1 MPVDATP
8 TTARGTMSGGVEPG
22 ADSRD
27 EPCIG
32 LLLVS
37 DRRSRILPMRLA
49 PLTSGL
55 AAMDRHIQ
63 FVCRRTGLGRTSRPY
78 LADRAVRLNTH
89 GVNVTV
95 SNGQMRKDAVR
106 NRRAILDAARELF
119 AESAEV
125 SMCEVARRAGVG
137 QATLYRNF
145 PDRRALAAELLGEH
159 IERLAPIAADCA
171 GDPDAFFVL
180 LRCLVET
187 VVDLYALGELAR
199 EDAGVDSQL
208 QPDRQRIAELMKRP
222 LADAKA
228 AGALRRDTSL
238 EDVFL
243 VLAMARGA
251 MARANGAAAR
261 AAAASRVLTLALE
274 GLVPPAARH

>member
-1 MPVDATP
+1 
-8 TTARGTMSGGVEPG
+8 
-22 ADSRD
+22 
-27 EPCIG
+27 
-32 LLLVS
+32 
-37 DRRSRILPMRLA
+37 
-49 PLTSGL
+49 
-55 AAMDRHIQ
+55 MDRHIQ
-63 FVCRRTGLGRTSRPY
+63 FFCWITCCDVMSRLS
-78 LADRAVRLNTH
+78 LAESAVRLNTQRM
-89 GVNVTV
+89 NVTV
-95 SNGQMRKDAVR
+95 SDGQKRTDAVR
-106 NRRAILDAARELF
+106 NRCAILDAARGLF

-159 IERLAPIAADCA
+159 VRRLALLAEECA

-180 LRCLVET
+180 LRCLVES
-187 VVDLYALGELAR
+187 VVDLYAVGELAR
-199 EDAGVDSQL
+199 EDASEDSQF
-208 QPDRQRIAELMKRP
+208 QRDRECVAELMKRP

-251 MARANGAAAR
+251 MARANGATAR
-261 AAAASRVLTLALE
+261 AAAASRVLTLAVE

>member
-1 MPVDATP
+1 
-8 TTARGTMSGGVEPG
+8 
-22 ADSRD
+22 
-27 EPCIG
+27 
-32 LLLVS
+32 
-37 DRRSRILPMRLA
+37 
-49 PLTSGL
+49 
-55 AAMDRHIQ
+55 MDRHIQ
-63 FVCRRTGLGRTSRPY
+63 FFCWITFFDLMSRLS
-78 LADRAVRLNTH
+78 LADSAVRLNTQRM
-89 GVNVTV
+89 NVTV
-95 SNGQMRKDAVR
+95 SDGQKRTDAVR
-106 NRRAILDAARELF
+106 NRSAILDAARGLF

-145 PDRRALAAELLGEH
+145 ADRRALAAELLGEH
-159 IERLAPIAADCA
+159 VQRLALLAAECA

-180 LRCLVET
+180 LRCLVES

-199 EDAGVDSQL
+199 EDASEGSQF
-208 QPDRQRIAELMKRP
+208 QRDRECVAELMKRP

-243 VLAMARGA
+243 IVAMARGA
-251 MARANGAAAR
+251 MARASSATAR
-261 AAAASRVLTLALE
+261 AAAASRVLTLAVE

>member
-1 MPVDATP
+1 
-8 TTARGTMSGGVEPG
+8 MSRLSF
-22 ADSRD
+22 ADS
-27 EPCIG
+27 
-32 LLLVS
+32 
-37 DRRSRILPMRLA
+37 
-49 PLTSGL
+49 
-55 AAMDRHIQ
+55 
-63 FVCRRTGLGRTSRPY
+63 
-78 LADRAVRLNTH
+78 AVRLNTQH
-89 GVNVTV
+89 MNVMV
-95 SNGQMRKDAVR
+95 SDGQKRKDAVR
-106 NRRAILDAARELF
+106 NRSAILDAARGLF

-159 IERLAPIAADCA
+159 VQRLALLAAECA

-187 VVDLYALGELAR
+187 VVDLYALDELAR
-199 EDAGVDSQL
+199 EDASVDSQL
-208 QPDRQRIAELMKRP
+208 QRDRECVAELMKRP
-222 LADAKA
+222 LAEAKA

-243 VLAMARGA
+243 VVAMARGA
-251 MARANGAAAR
+251 MARANGATAR

>member
-1 MPVDATP
+1 
-8 TTARGTMSGGVEPG
+8 
-22 ADSRD
+22 
-27 EPCIG
+27 
-32 LLLVS
+32 
-37 DRRSRILPMRLA
+37 
-49 PLTSGL
+49 
-55 AAMDRHIQ
+55 MDRHIQ
-63 FVCRRTGLGRTSRPY
+63 FFCWITFFDLMSRLS
-78 LADRAVRLNTH
+78 LADSAVRLNTQRM
-89 GVNVTV
+89 NVTV
-95 SNGQMRKDAVR
+95 SDGQKRTDAVR
-106 NRRAILDAARELF
+106 NRSAILDAARGLF

-145 PDRRALAAELLGEH
+145 ADRRALAAELLGEH
-159 IERLAPIAADCA
+159 VQRLALLAAECA

-180 LRCLVET
+180 LRCLVES
-187 VVDLYALGELAR
+187 VVDVYALGELAR
-199 EDAGVDSQL
+199 EDASEGSQF
-208 QPDRQRIAELMKRP
+208 QRDRECVAELMKLP

-251 MARANGAAAR
+251 MARANGATAR
-261 AAAASRVLTLALE
+261 AAAASRVLTLAVE